1 MVKQSNNMDEALMLS
16 ILKDI
21 MIINK
26 RITKLLIIM
35 EAREAK
41 NGQDR

>member
-1 MVKQSNNMDEALMLS
+1 MDEALMLS